1 MKNTGE
7 KMEKNKDLKSKT
19 FIDFGLSKEVLQA
32 ISGMGFEEPTP
43 IQEKT
48 ISVIMQGKD
57 IIGQAQTGTGKT
69 AAFGIPLI
77 EKVDPRKFSVQAII
91 LTPTRELAIQVA
103 EEINKIGKYSR
114 VLAFPIYGGSSI
126 ERQIKVLRKG
136 LHVVVGTPGRVIDHI
151 DRGTLKLNEVK
162 IVILDEADEML
173 DMGFVDDITK
183 ILNHTPK
190 QRQTLLFSATMPDE
204 IVRISKRSMV
214 SPEKI
219 AISANILTTPKI
231 DQIFYEVK
239 QSEKMDALARLIDSE
254 DSDLFLVFCHTKR
267 EVDDVAANLKNRG
280 YEAEAIHGDFSQSQ
294 RESVMRRFK
303 SGMIDVLV
311 ATDVAA
317 RGLDI
322 SNISHV
328 VNYSIPQNP
337 DAYIH
342 RIGRT
347 GRAGKSGVA
356 ITFVTPR
363 EDRQMRLI
371 QSAAKTKIK
380 KGRLPTVQD
389 VLEARIETLKERVQE
404 FIDDKKFDTYL
415 TLANKLTEGIQP
427 VEAAAALLKFQLE
440 GFGVTEEASQKETGA
455 ASGMVR
461 LFMNVGKQQRI
472 NAGDIVKSIAEKTG
486 ISGKAIG
493 NISIFDKFT
502 FVEVP
507 KDYAEKVI
515 EVMHQS
521 MISGKKVAVAKAR
534 PK

>member
-1 MKNTGE
+1 
-7 KMEKNKDLKSKT
+7 MEKNKDVKSKT

-32 ISGMGFEEPTP
+32 VAGMGFEEPTP
-43 IQEKT
+43 IQERT
-48 ISVIMQGKD
+48 IPVIMQGKD

-69 AAFGIPLI
+69 AAFGIPI
-77 EKVDPRKFSVQAII
+77 VEKVDPRRFFVQAII

-103 EEINKIGKYSR
+103 EEMNKIGKFSR
-114 VLAFPIYGGSSI
+114 VFALPIYGGSSI
-126 ERQIKVLRKG
+126 ERQIKVLKKG
-136 LHVVVGTPGRVIDHI
+136 VHIAVGTPGRVIDHI
-151 DRGTLKLNEVK
+151 ERGTLKLNEVK
-162 IVILDEADEML
+162 IVVLDEADEML
-173 DMGFVDDITK
+173 DMGFVDDITT
-183 ILNHTPK
+183 ILSHTPK
-190 QRQTLLFSATMPDE
+190 QRQTLLFSATMPE
-204 IVRISKRSMV
+204 GIIKISKRYMV

-219 AISANILTTPKI
+219 GISANILTEPKI
-231 DQIFYEVK
+231 DQIFYEVR
-239 QSEKMDALARLIDSE
+239 QSEKMDALSRLIDAE
-254 DSDLFLVFCHTKR
+254 DSDLFLVFCHTKK

-347 GRAGKSGVA
+347 GRAGRSGVA

-371 QSAAKTKIK
+371 QSVAKTKIK
-380 KGRLPTVQD
+380 RGKLPTVQD
-389 VLEARIETLKERVQE
+389 VLEARVGTLKERIQE
-404 FIDDKKFDTYL
+404 FIDDKRFDTYL
-415 TLANKLTEGIQP
+415 ALVHKLADGAEPIE
-427 VEAAAALLKFQLE
+427 VAAALLKFQLE
-440 GFGVTEEASQKETGA
+440 GFGAGEEKTYEDTGG
-455 ASGMVR
+455 SPGMVR
-461 LFMNVGKQQRI
+461 LFMNVGRQQKI
-472 NAGDIVKSIAEKTG
+472 NANDIVRAIAEKTG
-486 ISGKAIG
+486 IAGKSIS

-507 KDYAEKVI
+507 KEHAEKVI
-515 EVMHQS
+515 EVMHQG
-521 MISGKKVAVAKAR
+521 MISGKKVAVAKAK